1 MDEKVGHH
9 ASESE
14 TRRNSIDGN
23 MVSDVALAPSS
34 LHTAL
39 RRVCFRTRALSATR
53 ENDVVHLRLPGPPR
67 GVEPARGPV
76 PR

>member
-1 MDEKVGHH
+1 MDEFVGH
-9 ASESE
+9 
-14 TRRNSIDGN
+14 RRLAKRNEKKLT
-23 MVSDVALAPSS
+23 VSDVALAPSS

-53 ENDVVHLRLPGPPR
+53 EKDVVHLRLPGPPR
-67 GVEPARGPV
+67 SVEPARGPV

>member
-1 MDEKVGHH
+1 MDEKVGHRDSRK
-9 ASESE
+9 AKRGE
-14 TRRNSIDGN
+14 TRS